1 MSIKEAAEAVV
12 EAMDFC
18 GEVTVSFDSRDGLM
32 VGYCGGVL
40 RGTVASPYHGQHS
53 TILFLVVLTL
63 AKEGDL
69 LCPGS
74 VPGKDRFR
82 VGQIGSFFC
91 YGLDRGVQF
100 DSTKSDGQYKKTASN
115 GKLRSYLPDF
125 RFTPFKQGELS
136 FPEPLS
142 TPSCACQPALDF
154 LPVPCSGLS
163 LRVSL
168 HVRPCRLGYQ
178 ALLRGHIHCK
188 AGHCSL
194 GCVGGASYLRGG
206 WGGRVV
212 SPPLICLPLQL

>member
-1 MSIKEAAEAVV
+1 M

-18 GEVTVSFDSRDGLM
+18 GEVTVSFDSRDGLT
-32 VGYCGGVL
+32 VGYWGA
-40 RGTVASPYHGQHS
+40 TVASPYHGQHS

-63 AKEGDL
+63 AIEGDL
-69 LCPGS
+69 LCPGP

-91 YGLDRGVQF
+91 YGLDGGVQF

-142 TPSCACQPALDF
+142 TPSLPARSG
-154 LPVPCSGLS
+154 LPPCSGLS
-163 LRVSL
+163 LCVSL
-168 HVRPCRLGYQ
+168 HVRPCRLGYR

-188 AGHCSL
+188 VGHCSL
-194 GCVGGASYLRGG
+194 GCVGRASYLRGG

-212 SPPLICLPLQL
+212 SPSLTCLPLQL